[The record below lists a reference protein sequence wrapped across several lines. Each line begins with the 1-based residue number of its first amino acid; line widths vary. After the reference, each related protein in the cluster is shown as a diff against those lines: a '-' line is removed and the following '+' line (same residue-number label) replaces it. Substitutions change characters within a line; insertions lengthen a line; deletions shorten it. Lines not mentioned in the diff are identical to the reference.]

1 LRLHGAAYDGQRHLI
16 AESTSATRVG
26 ARRDLPGGAG
36 PPKPLFD
43 ERLADPNE
51 GREGTWRAEPLRI
64 GAAKLLSKVKKV
76 GLQTHKQKG

>member
-1 LRLHGAAYDGQRHLI
+1 LHEAAYDGQRHLI

-43 ERLADPNE
+43 ERLADPNK
-51 GREGTWRAEPLRI
+51 GREGTWRAEPLII
-64 GAAKLLSKVKKV
+64 GAAKLLSKVKRV
-76 GLQTHKQKG
+76 DFHAHKHKS